1 MSDGKNG
8 FEKSKHNF
16 PYKWTLRDAVF
27 TKDKGKVFSC
37 FACGGGSTM
46 GYKLAGFDVLGC
58 NEIDPKMIEAYKA
71 NHNPKYAYLEPIQT
85 FKLRNDLPDE
95 LYQLD
100 ILDGSPPCSSFSM
113 AGNREKDWG
122 KEKKFREG
130 QAKQVLDNLFFDFI
144 DLAKKLQPKVVI
156 AENVKGLLLGNAKEY
171 VRNIYREF
179 DKAGYYCQHC
189 LLDAS
194 KMGVPQRRER
204 VFFICLRKDLAGRF
218 LRQQDLFTVNPKLE
232 LNFNEP
238 EIIFENIYQ
247 KNDLGAQVISPAYQ
261 KYWHLRNENEYSMGQ
276 TTKRVDNVEKF
287 FSVHYI
293 HKHKVCNT
301 ITGSEKN
308 ILFDELR
315 TLSKT
320 ELCLCGSYPLDYN
333 FINNKPGYLIGM
345 SVPPVVM
352 AKIAKQVYEQW
363 LSKI

>member
-1 MSDGKNG
+1 MSDGKNC
-8 FEKSKHNF
+8 FEKTKHNF
-16 PYKWTLRDAVF
+16 PYKWNLKDAVF

-85 FKLRNDLPDE
+85 FKLRTDLPDE
-95 LYQLD
+95 LYNLD

-130 QAKQVLDNLFFDFI
+130 QAEQVLDTLFFDFI

-156 AENVKGLLLGNAKEY
+156 AENVKGLLLGDAKNY
-171 VRNIYREF
+171 VREIYREF
-179 DKAGYYCQHC
+179 DLAGYYVQHW

-204 VFFICLRKDLAGRF
+204 VFFIALRKDLAEPF
-218 LRQQDLFTVNPKLE
+218 MEQVDMFTVLPKLK
-232 LNFNEP
+232 LDFNEP
-238 EIIFENIYQ
+238 EIIFEKIYQ
-247 KNDLGAQVISPAYQ
+247 KNDLGAQIISPAYQ
-261 KYWHLRNENEYSMGQ
+261 KYWHLKSNNEYSMGQ

-287 FSVHYI
+287 FSVKYI

-301 ITGSEKN
+301 ILGHEKN

-320 ELCLCGSYPLDYN
+320 ELCLGGSYPLDYD
-333 FINNKPGYLIGM
+333 FKTNKPGYLVGM

-352 AKIAKQVYEQW
+352 ANISEQIYLQW